1 MSWSIWSVK
10 TYLRRLWILAWLWPL
25 LGRIAAGQAGR
36 NWLGYNCSIG
46 SHAVGWRTVS
56 RLAHPRFLRRQPRLV
71 VCCYRQGEVAMQLE
85 SERAGGVFVKGYQ
98 NVADGSE
105 AATNY
110 SGVRSCG
117 RLPFENAPNGS
128 NRWGLECM
136 DFGAVPAYV
145 KAGWSASEI
154 QAASSVTTFR
164 RPTSSSLAPTVVGN
178 TCINMRFSR
187 VMKTGDWIKQM

>member
-1 MSWSIWSVK
+1 MGR
-10 TYLRRLWILAWLWPL
+10 TRRWRDHRA
-25 LGRIAAGQAGR
+25 
-36 NWLGYNCSIG
+36 GYNCSIG
-46 SHAVGWRTVS
+46 IHAVGWRIRITTYASLVIATTAAVS
-56 RLAHPRFLRRQPRLV
+56 GCLLSGTGGV
-71 VCCYRQGEVAMQLE
+71 GMQLE
-85 SERAGGVFVKGYQ
+85 SERADGGFVKGHQ
-98 NVADGSE
+98 NVAAGSE
-105 AATNY
+105 AVTNY

-117 RLPFENAPNGS
+117 RLPFENALNGS

-187 VMKTGDWIKQM
+187 VMKTGDWIKQL